1 MAAREPAIQA
11 ARGELGQCDRLQRPT
26 SGPRAKRTPCLESP
40 GLLRRRANR
49 EAGSM
54 LPRVLEEV
62 SASLMGIT
70 LRSTKPRLNI
80 VNRRSRCSIFRV
92 EVPGALRGLRQGPW
106 NGLHGGIFLAIEGLK
121 RLKKP
126 HGRFGW

>member
-54 LPRVLEEV
+54 LPRVLERGVGKPYGNHLEIHQTKAQYRESAV
-62 SASLMGIT
+62 SVQYLQGGGTWGTSRFSAS
-70 LRSTKPRLNI
+70 P
-80 VNRRSRCSIFRV
+80 
-92 EVPGALRGLRQGPW
+92 
-106 NGLHGGIFLAIEGLK
+106 LK
-121 RLKKP
+121 C
-126 HGRFGW
+126 